1 MTLDLYDWTIQ
12 TPGRG
17 RNGYIWGVA
26 RHVNGLRKRATWVRR
41 MDALTAPTHRDALRV
56 AALAGDDG
64 VTAGSL
70 SSELKATRAHMLNVL
85 NELETQG
92 FVKGTPAKGRRRPG
106 VGTVYRIQLAKVY
119 AALDELRAWLTGE
132 GEPVS
137 PARETRQTEKGDPS

>member
-12 TPGRG
+12 MPGRG

-106 VGTVYRIQLAKVY
+106 VGTVYRDPTCQGLC
-119 AALDELRAWLTGE
+119 G
-132 GEPVS
+132 
-137 PARETRQTEKGDPS
+137 ARRVACVAHGRRGACQSCTRDSSD

>member
-1 MTLDLYDWTIQ
+1 
-12 TPGRG
+12 
-17 RNGYIWGVA
+17 
-26 RHVNGLRKRATWVRR
+26 

-137 PARETRQTEKGDPS
+137 PARETRQTQKGDLS